1 MGGRHDADS
10 QDDRFLPDYLGE
22 VMTNKQRKAMRQ
34 ALGISGHT
42 GIAIPRSQVHGSKSR
57 RSERRKAKQQ
67 ARTNG
72 WEA

>member
-1 MGGRHDADS
+1 
-10 QDDRFLPDYLGE
+10 
-22 VMTNKQRKAMRQ
+22 MTNKQRKAMRQ